1 MPELISLNGKIIHH
15 QNLHISAQNR
25 AFRYGDGVFESIRVH
40 ENSVLWEDLHFR
52 RLNKAACQLHLKM
65 MPGWSQERFRTY
77 LTKLYRANHA
87 DDKAAR
93 IRLSLF
99 RNDGGFYTPET
110 DYASL
115 LIESEPLNQDVYVL
129 NATGLTLGV
138 YDDIRKP
145 FNALSGIKSI
155 NAQLYVLACIYKRD
169 HGYDDVLLLNDEEM
183 IAEATSSNVF
193 IVKNNQL
200 LTPAL
205 SQACVEGIM
214 RDVVTELAIDI
225 GISVNK
231 TKIALSDL
239 EEADEVLLTNA
250 IQGIR
255 WVRQFR
261 NRKYY
266 NKLAIRLAEAL
277 KERTRG

>member
-1 MPELISLNGKIIHH
+1 MSDLLSLNGKIIHA
-15 QNLHISAQNR
+15 NDLHISPQNR
-25 AFRYGDGVFESIRVH
+25 AFRYGDGVFESIRIH
-40 ENSVLWEDLHFR
+40 KDTILWEDLHFR
-52 RLNKAACQLHLKM
+52 RLQKAAIQLHLKM
-65 MPGWSQERFRTY
+65 MPGWSQEKFRTY
-77 LTKLYRANHA
+77 LTELYAANHKA
-87 DDKAAR
+87 NKAAR
-93 IRLSLF
+93 VRLSLF
-99 RNDGGFYTPET
+99 RNDGGFYTPIT
-110 DYASL
+110 DNASL

-138 YDDIRKP
+138 YDEIRKP
-145 FNALSGIKSI
+145 FNALSGLKSI

-169 HGYDDVLLLNDEEM
+169 YGFDDVLLLNDEEM

-205 SQACVEGIM
+205 SQACVEGVM
-214 RDVVTELAIDI
+214 RAVVIELVGDI
-225 GISVNK
+225 GISVK
-231 TKIALSDL
+231 ETKIAVADL

-261 NRKYY
+261 YKKYN
-266 NKLAIRLAEAL
+266 NKFAIRLLEAL